1 MAATEGLAMLSQ
13 LLYADAPV
21 CLIPFTTGG
30 GSNMRRFPMLC
41 VLALIP
47 LLAMPG
53 LPAPSQAQ
61 GLTGSTDFRGRV
73 GYSAEDIAQ
82 ALFPQETSAPRTR
95 GIGPPP
101 TRPSMPAQRPAV
113 TLNVLFGSNSDVIP
127 PASYAEIDK
136 LGTLLGWP
144 QYTDYRIQLEG
155 HTDSQGS
162 ARKNQA
168 LSEKRVQNIKAYLV
182 QHFHLAPERIL
193 AVGYGS
199 AKPIAANDTPDGRS
213 QNRRVEVVN
222 LGRL

>member
-1 MAATEGLAMLSQ
+1 
-13 LLYADAPV
+13 
-21 CLIPFTTGG
+21 
-30 GSNMRRFPMLC
+30 MRHFLMLC
-41 VLALIP
+41 ALALMP
-47 LLAMPG
+47 LLILLS

-61 GLTGSTDFRGRV
+61 EITGSTDFRGRAD
-73 GYSAEDIAQ
+73 YSAEDIAQ

-101 TRPSMPAQRPAV
+101 PRPSMPAQRPAV

-127 PASYAEIDK
+127 PTSYAEIDK
-136 LGTLLGWP
+136 LGTLLSWP
-144 QYTDYRIQLEG
+144 QYTDYRVQLEG

-168 LSEKRVQNIKAYLV
+168 LSEKRVQNIKTYLV

-199 AKPIAANDTPDGRS
+199 TKPIASNDTPEGRS

-222 LGRL
+222 LGRM

>member
-1 MAATEGLAMLSQ
+1 
-13 LLYADAPV
+13 
-21 CLIPFTTGG
+21 
-30 GSNMRRFPMLC
+30 MRRFPMLC
-41 VLALIP
+41 VLALMP
-47 LLAMPG
+47 LLALLG
-53 LPAPSQAQ
+53 LPALSQAQ
-61 GLTGSTDFRGRV
+61 ETAGSTDFRGRV
-73 GYSAEDIAQ
+73 GYSAEDIAL
-82 ALFPQETSAPRTR
+82 ALFPQETSAPHTR

-101 TRPSMPAQRPAV
+101 PRPSMAAQRPAV
-113 TLNVLFGSNSDVIP
+113 TINVLFGSNSDIVP

-136 LGTLLGWP
+136 LGTLLSWP
-144 QYTDYRIQLEG
+144 QYTDYRVQLEG

-199 AKPIAANDTPDGRS
+199 TKPIAPNDTPEGRG

-222 LGRL
+222 LGRMQ

>member
-1 MAATEGLAMLSQ
+1 
-13 LLYADAPV
+13 
-21 CLIPFTTGG
+21 
-30 GSNMRRFPMLC
+30 MRRYLMLC
-41 VLALIP
+41 VLALVP
-47 LLAMPG
+47 LLAMLG
-53 LPAPSQAQ
+53 LQLPSQAQ
-61 GLTGSTDFRGRV
+61 ESGGSTDFRGRV

-82 ALFPQETSAPRTR
+82 ALFPQEVSAPRTR

-101 TRPSMPAQRPAV
+101 TRPSSVPTQRPAV

-136 LGTLLGWP
+136 LGTLLSWP
-144 QYTDYRIQLEG
+144 QYTDYRVQLEG

-182 QHFHLAPERIL
+182 QHFRLAPERIL

-199 AKPIAANDTPDGRS
+199 SKPIASNDTSEGRS

-222 LGRL
+222 LGRM

>member
-1 MAATEGLAMLSQ
+1 
-13 LLYADAPV
+13 
-21 CLIPFTTGG
+21 
-30 GSNMRRFPMLC
+30 MRRFPMLC
-41 VLALIP
+41 VLALMP
-47 LLAMPG
+47 LLAMLA

-61 GLTGSTDFRGRV
+61 ELTGSTDFRGRV
-73 GYSAEDIAQ
+73 GYSVEDIAQ
-82 ALFPQETSAPRTR
+82 ALFPQETAAPRTR

-101 TRPSMPAQRPAV
+101 TRPSMPAPRPAV
-113 TLNVLFGSNSDVIP
+113 TLNVLFGSNSDVVP

-136 LGTLLGWP
+136 LGTLLSWP

-168 LSEKRVQNIKAYLV
+168 LSEKRVQNIKTYLV

-199 AKPIAANDTPDGRS
+199 TKPIASNDTPEGRG

-222 LGRL
+222 LGRM

>member
-1 MAATEGLAMLSQ
+1 
-13 LLYADAPV
+13 
-21 CLIPFTTGG
+21 
-30 GSNMRRFPMLC
+30 MRWFPMLC
-41 VLALIP
+41 ILTLMP
-47 LLAMPG
+47 LLAMLA

-61 GLTGSTDFRGRV
+61 GITGSTDFRGRV
-73 GYSAEDIAQ
+73 GYSVEDIAQ

-101 TRPSMPAQRPAV
+101 RPSMAAPRPAV
-113 TLNVLFGSNSDVIP
+113 TLNVLFGSNSDAIP
-127 PASYAEIDK
+127 SASYAEIDK
-136 LGTLLGWP
+136 LGTLLSWP

-168 LSEKRVQNIKAYLV
+168 LSEKRVQNIKMYLV
-182 QHFHLAPERIL
+182 QHFRLAPERIM

-199 AKPIAANDTPDGRS
+199 TRPIAANDTPDGRS

-222 LGRL
+222 LGRMQ

>member
-1 MAATEGLAMLSQ
+1 
-13 LLYADAPV
+13 
-21 CLIPFTTGG
+21 
-30 GSNMRRFPMLC
+30 MRRFPMLC
-41 VLALIP
+41 VLALMP
-47 LLAMPG
+47 LLVMLG

-61 GLTGSTDFRGRV
+61 ETTGSTDFRGRV
-73 GYSAEDIAQ
+73 GYSAEDLAQ

-101 TRPSMPAQRPAV
+101 TRPSMPAPRPAV
-113 TLNVLFGSNSDVIP
+113 TLNVLFGSNSDAIP
-127 PASYAEIDK
+127 PTSYAEIDK
-136 LGTLLGWP
+136 LGTLLSWP
-144 QYTDYRIQLEG
+144 QYTDYRVQLEG
-155 HTDSQGS
+155 HTDSQGA

-168 LSEKRVQNIKAYLV
+168 LSEKRVQNIKTYLV

-199 AKPIAANDTPDGRS
+199 AKPIASNDTPEGRG

>member
-1 MAATEGLAMLSQ
+1 
-13 LLYADAPV
+13 
-21 CLIPFTTGG
+21 
-30 GSNMRRFPMLC
+30 MRWFPMLC
-41 VLALIP
+41 ILTLMP
-47 LLAMPG
+47 LLAMLA

-61 GLTGSTDFRGRV
+61 GIAGSTDFRGRV
-73 GYSAEDIAQ
+73 GYSVEDIAQ

-101 TRPSMPAQRPAV
+101 RPSMAAPRPAV
-113 TLNVLFGSNSDVIP
+113 TLNVLFGSNSDAIP
-127 PASYAEIDK
+127 SASYAEIDK
-136 LGTLLGWP
+136 LGTLLSWP

-168 LSEKRVQNIKAYLV
+168 LSEKRVQNIKTYLV
-182 QHFHLAPERIL
+182 QHFRLAPERIL

-199 AKPIAANDTPDGRS
+199 TRPIAANDTPDGRS

-222 LGRL
+222 LGRMQ

>member
-1 MAATEGLAMLSQ
+1 
-13 LLYADAPV
+13 
-21 CLIPFTTGG
+21 
-30 GSNMRRFPMLC
+30 MRRYLMLC
-41 VLALIP
+41 VLTLML
-47 LLAMPG
+47 LLAIIG
-53 LPAPSQAQ
+53 LPTPSQAQ
-61 GLTGSTDFRGRV
+61 ETTGSTDFRGRA

-101 TRPSMPAQRPAV
+101 TRPSMPTPRPAV
-113 TLNVLFGSNSDVIP
+113 TLNVLFGSNSDVVP

-136 LGTLLGWP
+136 LGTLLSWP
-144 QYTDYRIQLEG
+144 QYTDYRVQLEG

-168 LSEKRVQNIKAYLV
+168 LSEKRVQNIKTYLV

-199 AKPIAANDTPDGRS
+199 TRPIASNDTPEGRS

-222 LGRL
+222 LGRM

>member
-1 MAATEGLAMLSQ
+1 
-13 LLYADAPV
+13 
-21 CLIPFTTGG
+21 
-30 GSNMRRFPMLC
+30 MRRFPMLC
-41 VLALIP
+41 VLALMP
-47 LLAMPG
+47 LLAILS
-53 LPAPSQAQ
+53 LPVPSQAQ

-73 GYSAEDIAQ
+73 GYSVEDIAQ
-82 ALFPQETSAPRTR
+82 ALFPQETAAPRTR

-101 TRPSMPAQRPAV
+101 TRPSMSAPRPAV
-113 TLNVLFGSNSDVIP
+113 TLNVLFGSNSDAIP

-136 LGTLLGWP
+136 LGTLLSWP
-144 QYTDYRIQLEG
+144 QYSDYRIQLEG

-168 LSEKRVQNIKAYLV
+168 LSEKRVQNIKTYLV

-199 AKPIAANDTPDGRS
+199 SKPIASNDTPEGRS

-222 LGRL
+222 LGRM